1 MEQELFAYW
10 LYTLRG
16 IGAKKRHELQQI
28 YGNAEQI
35 YYGDKTKLKESPVF
49 SEQDKTLLGKPE
61 TVKEI
66 KHKMQRMEQQGIRFC
81 SQESEAFP
89 KKLRYIP
96 DPPYALFY
104 RGMLPD
110 TDRPAIAIVGG
121 RNTGYESREIAAGFG
136 RQLAENGI
144 AVVSGL
150 ARGIDISAQKG
161 ALDIPGGKTYG
172 VLGTGVDICYPREH
186 IEQYMLMQRRGAVIS
201 EYAPGSRGFRSN
213 FARRNR
219 IISGLSDGV
228 LVIADRKST
237 RLNSSHNVASRMP
250 SSA

>member
-66 KHKMQRMEQQGIRFC
+66 KHKMQRMEQRGIRFC

-96 DPPYALFY
+96 VMKVERLQPDLADNWQKMAL
-104 RGMLPD
+104 
-110 TDRPAIAIVGG
+110 
-121 RNTGYESREIAAGFG
+121 
-136 RQLAENGI
+136 
-144 AVVSGL
+144 
-150 ARGIDISAQKG
+150 
-161 ALDIPGGKTYG
+161 
-172 VLGTGVDICYPREH
+172 
-186 IEQYMLMQRRGAVIS
+186 
-201 EYAPGSRGFRSN
+201 RS
-213 FARRNR
+213 
-219 IISGLSDGV
+219 
-228 LVIADRKST
+228 
-237 RLNSSHNVASRMP
+237 
-250 SSA
+250 

>member
-66 KHKMQRMEQQGIRFC
+66 KHKMQRMEQRGIRIC

-121 RNTGYESREIAAGFG
+121 RNAGYESREIAAGFG

-161 ALDIPGGKTYG
+161 A
-172 VLGTGVDICYPREH
+172 
-186 IEQYMLMQRRGAVIS
+186 
-201 EYAPGSRGFRSN
+201 
-213 FARRNR
+213 
-219 IISGLSDGV
+219 
-228 LVIADRKST
+228 
-237 RLNSSHNVASRMP
+237 
-250 SSA
+250 